1 MSAILSCIACAVTVG
16 FAAAPSTQEFI
27 VWNYGPQTGIATPA
41 IGGYWGNR
49 MGVQY
54 FADNV
59 ELPTVSTISGFNLF
73 TASDAMPPEGNS
85 YRVTFYNDNSGAPGT
100 IFAQHNI
107 TAQSIEY
114 AGNFPAEYDTHKD
127 VYQVNLR
134 FTPVTVSAN
143 ATFWVGATSIGYNIG
158 QVGVIGPGDGLV
170 AQWASDGS
178 MTTTRNIGDTMFQLV
193 AIPEPS
199 RAALLIFGAALA
211 SSRAITRRRSF

>member
-1 MSAILSCIACAVTVG
+1 
-16 FAAAPSTQEFI
+16 
-27 VWNYGPQTGIATPA
+27 
-41 IGGYWGNR
+41 
-49 MGVQY
+49 
-54 FADNV
+54 
-59 ELPTVSTISGFNLF
+59 
-73 TASDAMPPEGNS
+73 
-85 YRVTFYNDNSGAPGT
+85 
-100 IFAQHNI
+100 
-107 TAQSIEY
+107 
-114 AGNFPAEYDTHKD
+114 